1 MKKVDNNI
9 GQLFNFMRKGMMIP
23 KIIHYCWYGGKS
35 LTRQALKCIRS
46 WETICPDYTVMRWDE
61 HNSDFTVNQ
70 VMNRAYKERRWAL
83 VSDIMRLLAVYQY
96 GGIYLDLD
104 VELLK
109 PLDYFLRHEAYF
121 GFENQ
126 FRINTGHGF
135 GAEAHSAIIA
145 KMLDIYQENVFWK
158 PDGSFNFTACP
169 KLNTQVLFES
179 GFKPE
184 DRFQIINRIAVY
196 PSEYFC
202 PKNYQTGKLK
212 CTVHTY
218 SIHHYRGTWLPLKLK
233 IKLLILHML
242 GERGRK
248 IYGRLEKALFG
259 TRILL

>member
-1 MKKVDNNI
+1 M
-9 GQLFNFMRKGMMIP
+9 
-23 KIIHYCWYGGKS
+23 YS
-35 LTRQALKCIRS
+35 
-46 WETICPDYTVMRWDE
+46 E
-61 HNSDFTVNQ
+61 
-70 VMNRAYKERRWAL
+70 
-83 VSDIMRLLAVYQY
+83 
-96 GGIYLDLD
+96 
-104 VELLK
+104 
-109 PLDYFLRHEAYF
+109 
-121 GFENQ
+121 
-126 FRINTGHGF
+126 
-135 GAEAHSAIIA
+135 
-145 KMLDIYQENVFWK
+145 K

-248 IYGRLEKALFG
+248 IYEGWKKHFLEREYFYDKDMVRDSHVSVAGNCFDQLAAI
-259 TRILL
+259 ILKNTTDWIEDYDYIGLKIFQFMCCLIKRGIL